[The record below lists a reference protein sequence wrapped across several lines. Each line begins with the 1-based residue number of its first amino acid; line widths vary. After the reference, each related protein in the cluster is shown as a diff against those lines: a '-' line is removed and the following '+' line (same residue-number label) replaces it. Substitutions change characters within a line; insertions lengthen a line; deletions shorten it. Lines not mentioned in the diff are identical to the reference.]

1 MRKLRRPLTDGPRP
15 DAALLN
21 VHLRGAVSFPVAD
34 DLIRREVPFLFVTGN
49 DAFVRQHY
57 PTIPAHPKPS
67 HMPLLLRALSD
78 LLSRQA

>member
-1 MRKLRRPLTDGPRP
+1 M
-15 DAALLN
+15 LN
-21 VHLRGAVSFPVAD
+21 VHFRGAVFFPVAD
-34 DLIRREVPFLFVTGN
+34 DLIRREVPFLFVTGS

-67 HMPLLLRALSD
+67 HMPLLLRALGD